1 MQVVGSGK
9 ATKPAIMISRIFGH
23 RVGIPVI
30 LALVSLT
37 LFTGLRTM
45 LLIESFPDLPQETMS
60 LLAVYVQG
68 LLYDLV
74 VCIWAFAPLAIG
86 LEVLPE
92 RIYHTVVH
100 RHLMFALVAGLF
112 FGIGFV
118 MVAEWLFWQEF
129 SARFNFIAVDYL
141 IYRREVA
148 GNIAESYPLVAIL
161 SALVIVALT
170 KLYWVRGGLRRA
182 LEERTPPRQRAVSAG
197 FAILLLVGASWFDGD
212 RFAPLSTNTYV
223 DELARNGLFQFF
235 YAFRHNQLDY
245 ERYYSVEDPT
255 LASELLRAQV
265 LLPGERFTGSQL
277 FDVTRRVSPPEAERK
292 LNVILITVES
302 LSADY
307 LRAFGNSDGLTPNLD
322 RLATEGLLFTRYYAT
337 GNRTVRGLEAVTLGI
352 PPTPGNSVVRRPD
365 NANLFSLGSVFRAK
379 GYDVKFLYGGY
390 GYFDNMN
397 AFFASNGYEVID
409 RALFAEDE
417 KGFANVWGVAD
428 EYLYRRTLRE
438 ADRSHAAGK
447 PFFSLLMTTSNH
459 RPYTFPEGR
468 IDAPQRNRKSVV
480 RYTDWAIGHFI
491 DEARRHA
498 WFEDTVFVIGADHCA
513 GSAGKDAV
521 PLLRYHIPLIV
532 YAPRYVAP
540 RTVNQVASQMDLPP
554 TVLGL
559 LNLHYTSRFYG
570 RDILRTPPDQGR
582 ALVAT
587 YQRVA
592 LYEND
597 RLTIL
602 SPRRLDEIHLD
613 PLGNDMVKPMAFDKT
628 AGART
633 IAWYQ
638 GASWALKHG
647 LLSAL
652 PPSAH
657 NNAAPRTEKSLL
669 SDFGH

>member
-1 MQVVGSGK
+1 
-9 ATKPAIMISRIFGH
+9 MISRLFGH
-23 RVGIPVI
+23 RAGVPAILSLVGLI
-30 LALVSLT
+30 
-37 LFTGLRTM
+37 LFTGLRTV
-45 LLIESFPDLPQETMS
+45 LLIESFPDLPLETTT
-60 LLAVYVQG
+60 LLAVYARG
-68 LLYDLV
+68 LFYDIV
-74 VCIWAFAPLAIG
+74 VCIWAFAPLAI
-86 LEVLPE
+86 VLAIMPE
-92 RIYHTVVH
+92 RIYHSVVH
-100 RHLMFALVAGLF
+100 RRLVFVSVALLF

-118 MVAEWLFWQEF
+118 IVAEWLFWQEF

-148 GNIAESYPLVAIL
+148 GNISESYPLAAIL
-161 SALVIVALT
+161 PALASAASVG
-170 KLYWVRGGLRRA
+170 LYWAWGGLRRS
-182 LEERTPPRQRAVSAG
+182 LEQRAPPRRRAVSA
-197 FAILLLVGASWFDGD
+197 FSAALLLTSASGFDGD
-212 RFAPLSTNTYV
+212 RFAPLSANAYV

-245 ERYYSVEDPT
+245 ERYYSVDDPAM
-255 LASELLRAQV
+255 ASGLLRAQV
-265 LLPGERFTGSQL
+265 LLPGERFTGSGL
-277 FDVTRRVSPPEAERK
+277 FDVTRRVSPPETERR

-307 LRAFGNSDGLTPNLD
+307 LGAFGNSDKLTPNLD
-322 RLATEGLLFTRYYAT
+322 RLAKEGLLFTRYYAT

-397 AFFASNGYEVID
+397 EFFGANGYDVID
-409 RALFAEDE
+409 RALLAEDE
-417 KGFANVWGVAD
+417 KGFASVWGVAD
-428 EYLYRRTLRE
+428 EYLYLRALRE
-438 ADRSHAAGK
+438 ADRSRAAGK

-459 RPYTFPEGR
+459 RPYTFPQGR
-468 IDAPQRNRKSVV
+468 IDAPQKKRASAV
-480 RYTDWAIGHFI
+480 RYTDWAIGRFI
-491 DEARRHA
+491 EEARKRP

-532 YAPRYVAP
+532 YAPKHFAP
-540 RTVNQVASQMDLPP
+540 RAVDRVASQMDLPP

-559 LNLHYTSRFYG
+559 LNMHYTSRFYG
-570 RDILRTPPDQGR
+570 RDILRTPPERGR

-587 YQRVA
+587 YQRMA
-592 LYEND
+592 LYESD

-602 SPRRLDEIHLD
+602 SPRRLDEIHID
-613 PLGNDMVKPMAFDKT
+613 PLGEDIVPPSGPDKT
-628 AGART
+628 AAARA

-657 NNAAPRTEKSLL
+657 TGTAVAEKSRL
-669 SDFGH
+669 DNPGG

>member
-1 MQVVGSGK
+1 M
-9 ATKPAIMISRIFGH
+9 MSRLFGH
-23 RVGIPVI
+23 RVAIPVI
-30 LALVSLT
+30 LSLVSLT

-45 LLIESFPDLPQETMS
+45 LLIESFPDLPHEPMT
-60 LLAVYVQG
+60 LLVIYAQG
-68 LLYDLV
+68 LFYDSV
-74 VCIWAFAPLAIG
+74 VCIWAFAPLAIV
-86 LEVLPE
+86 LEILPE
-92 RIYHTVVH
+92 RVYHTVVH
-100 RHLMFALVAGLF
+100 RHIMLALVAGLF
-112 FGIGFV
+112 FGIGFI

-148 GNIAESYPLVAIL
+148 GNISESYPVVAIL
-161 SALVIVALT
+161 SALAIVALI
-170 KLYWVRGGLRRA
+170 KLYWVRGRLRRA
-182 LEERTPPRQRAVSAG
+182 LEQRTPPRQRAVSTFSAS
-197 FAILLLVGASWFDGD
+197 LLLIGAAWFNGD
-212 RFAPLSTNTYV
+212 RFAPLSANTYV
-223 DELARNGLFQFF
+223 DELAHNGLFQFF

-245 ERYYSVEDPT
+245 ERYYSVEDPAM
-255 LASELLRAQV
+255 ASALLRAQV
-265 LLPGERFTGSQL
+265 LLPGERFTGIEL
-277 FDVTRRVSPPEAERK
+277 FDVTRQVSPDEPERK
-292 LNVILITVES
+292 LNVILMTIES

-307 LRAFGNSDGLTPNLD
+307 LSAFGNSDHLTPNLD
-322 RLATEGLLFTRYYAT
+322 RLAKEGLLFTRYYAT

-365 NANLFSLGSVFRAK
+365 NANLFSLGSVLRAK
-379 GYDVKFLYGGY
+379 GYDVRFLYGGY

-409 RALFAEDE
+409 RALLAQDE
-417 KGFANVWGVAD
+417 QEFANVWGVAD
-428 EYLYRRTLRE
+428 EYLYLRTMRE

-468 IDAPQRNRKSVV
+468 IDAPQKKRASVV

-491 DEARRHA
+491 EEARKHP
-498 WFEDTVFVIGADHCA
+498 WFKDTVFVIGADHCA

-532 YAPRYVAP
+532 YAPKHVAP
-540 RTVNQVASQMDLPP
+540 RVIDQVASQMDLPP

-570 RDILRTPPDQGR
+570 RDILRTPLDQGR

-592 LYEND
+592 LYEHD

-602 SPRRLDEIHLD
+602 SPRHTDEIHID
-613 PLGNDMVKPMAFDKT
+613 PLGRDIVQPLGPDKT
-628 AGART
+628 AAARA

-638 GASWALKHG
+638 GAFWALKHG

-657 NNAAPRTEKSLL
+657 TSTSVAGKSQP
-669 SDFGH
+669 GHSGS

>member
-1 MQVVGSGK
+1 
-9 ATKPAIMISRIFGH
+9 MISRIFSH
-23 RVGIPVI
+23 RIGVPVI
-30 LALVSLT
+30 LSLISLI
-37 LFTGLRTM
+37 LFTGLRSV
-45 LLIESFPDLPQETMS
+45 LLIQSFPDLPHETIT
-60 LLAVYVQG
+60 LLVIYAQG
-68 LLYDLV
+68 LLYDVV
-74 VCIWAFAPLAIG
+74 VCIWAFAPLAIV
-86 LEVLPE
+86 LEIMPE
-92 RIYHTVVH
+92 RVYHTVVH
-100 RHLMFALVAGLF
+100 RHLMFALAAGLF
-112 FGIGFV
+112 FGIGFI

-148 GNIAESYPLVAIL
+148 GNISESYPLVAIL
-161 SALVIVALT
+161 SALVIVALI

-182 LEERTPPRQRAVSAG
+182 LEQRTPPRQRVVSAIS
-197 FAILLLVGASWFDGD
+197 AALLFVGAFWFNGD
-212 RFAPLSTNTYV
+212 MFAPLSANTYV
-223 DELARNGLFQFF
+223 DELAHNGLFQFF

-245 ERYYSVEDPT
+245 ERYYSVEDPAT
-255 LASELLRAQV
+255 ASELLRAQV
-265 LLPGERFTGSQL
+265 LLPGERFTGSEL
-277 FDVTRRVSPPEAERK
+277 FDVTRQVSPPEAERK

-307 LRAFGNSDGLTPNLD
+307 LSAFGNSENLTPNLD
-322 RLATEGLLFTRYYAT
+322 RLAKEGLLFTRYYAT

-352 PPTPGNSVVRRPD
+352 PPTPGNSVIRRPD
-365 NANLFSLGSVFRAK
+365 NANLFSLGSVFSAK

-397 AFFASNGYEVID
+397 EFFASNGYDVID
-409 RALFAEDE
+409 RALLAQDE
-417 KGFANVWGVAD
+417 QGFANVWGVAD
-428 EYLYRRTLRE
+428 EYLYLRALRE

-468 IDAPQRNRKSVV
+468 IDAPQKKRASVV
-480 RYTDWAIGHFI
+480 RYTDWAIAHFI
-491 DEARRHA
+491 EEAQKHS
-498 WFEDTVFVIGADHCA
+498 WFGDTVFVIGADHCA
-513 GSAGKDAV
+513 GSAGKNAV

-532 YAPRYVAP
+532 YAPEHVAP
-540 RTVNQVASQMDLPP
+540 RLINQVTSQMDLPP

-559 LNLHYTSRFYG
+559 LNMHYTSRFYG

-592 LYEND
+592 LYEKD
-597 RLTIL
+597 RLTVL
-602 SPRRLDEIHLD
+602 SPRRADEIHID
-613 PLGNDMVKPMAFDKT
+613 PLGSDIVQPLAFDKA

-652 PPSAH
+652 PPSTHTSTVVAKKSR
-657 NNAAPRTEKSLL
+657 PRNSG
-669 SDFGH
+669 S